1 MTREATADD
10 IRRAYRRL
18 AKEYHPD
25 VNPDGED
32 RFKKI
37 TEAYELLLDPDR
49 RAEYDRTHEDGVV
62 VLNAVHAAVKKFVVL
77 PTRHAAVAVTLWIV
91 ATHALP
97 VFEHATRL
105 AIHSA
110 VKRCG
115 KSRLLEIVERW
126 PTTRSPPRT
135 PPSPPCSAS
144 STRAGAP
151 ADADPRRGRSA
162 VRFGR
167 KDEDNRELIAL
178 LNNGFRPGY
187 PTWRC
192 VGPQQIPTPFSNYA
206 MAVVAGI
213 GRKPD
218 TIEDRAVNV
227 TMRRRLPGEKVEKF
241 RLRTDPAALLELR
254 GRLAPGRPKHQR
266 PIENRSGAC
275 RTAGGPG

>member
-1 MTREATADD
+1 MDFTKPDFEFDPYKILGLTREATGDD

-77 PTRHAAVAVTLWIV
+77 PSEHAAVAVTLWIA

-110 VKRCG
+110 VKRSG
-115 KSRLLEIVERW
+115 KSRLLEIVNALAYDTIATTNTSVPALFRIIDQRGRRP
-126 PTTRSPPRT
+126 PTLILDEADRLFG
-135 PPSPPCSAS
+135 SA
-144 STRAGAP
+144 RK
-151 ADADPRRGRSA
+151 RRGR
-162 VRFGR
+162 
-167 KDEDNRELIAL
+167 
-178 LNNGFRPGY
+178 PGL
-187 PTWRC
+187 
-192 VGPQQIPTPFSNYA
+192 
-206 MAVVAGI
+206 
-213 GRKPD
+213 
-218 TIEDRAVNV
+218 DRAAQQRVPAGEPDLAL
-227 TMRRRLPGEKVEKF
+227 RRPTAGADAVQQ
-241 RLRTDPAALLELR
+241 LRHGGDRRDRPQARHHRRSRRQHHHAQAAARERRWRSSGCELLRAAELR
-254 GRLAPGRPKHQR
+254 DG
-266 PIENRSGAC
+266 
-275 RTAGGPG
+275 